1 MKKSDYLT
9 LKETAEYFRV
19 QPLTVRR
26 WALAGKIPAHKVG
39 RQWRF
44 SLKEIEEWAANE
56 GKKAATRKVLIVD
69 DDETIRNIFR
79 RLLKS
84 EGYDVREA
92 REGREAINQIE
103 EEVPDLILLD
113 LMMPG
118 MNGVETLAEIREGF
132 PGLKVIIVTGF
143 GESELMESALRYSPF
158 TVINKPCSGEELL
171 GAVRQLLSDD

>member
-44 SLKEIEEWAANE
+44 SLKEIEEWAASE

-69 DDETIRNIFR
+69 DDEKIRNVFR
-79 RLLKS
+79 RVLKK
-84 EGYDVREA
+84 EGYDIREA
-92 REGREAINQIE
+92 GEA
-103 EEVPDLILLD
+103 
-113 LMMPG
+113 
-118 MNGVETLAEIREGF
+118 
-132 PGLKVIIVTGF
+132 
-143 GESELMESALRYSPF
+143 S
-158 TVINKPCSGEELL
+158 EEL
-171 GAVRQLLSDD
+171 RQI